1 MKKKIVILGPAY
13 PYRGGLAS
21 FNERLALQ
29 FLNEGHEVVIYTFTL
44 QYPNFLF
51 PGKTQYSTG
60 TAPENLKIERKVSS
74 VNPFNWLKIGRELR
88 KLKPDFLLFRFWL
101 PFMGPCFGSIA
112 RLVKK
117 NKHTKVI
124 ALIDNIIPHE
134 KRTGDKPFTNYFLK
148 PIDGFITM
156 SSVVQKDLEKFD
168 QGKPRFNTVHPI
180 YDNFGAIISREKAL
194 TALNLDPNF
203 RYLLFFG
210 IIRDYKGLDLLLEAF
225 SKINRKELGLKL
237 LVAGEYYANE
247 DKYQQ
252 LITSLK
258 LNDDVIVVN
267 NYIDDKEVGN
277 YFCASDLVA
286 QPYKNATQ
294 SGVTQIA
301 YHYETPMIVTNVGG
315 LPEMVPNQKV
325 GYVVEV
331 NSIDIKEAIEKF
343 YQENK
348 IAEFKLNL
356 QEEKQKYSWEIMT
369 SGILNLSEKI

>member
-1 MKKKIVILGPAY
+1 MKKKIVILGPAF

-29 FLNEGHEVVIYTFTL
+29 FINEGHDVTIYTFTL

-60 TAPENLKIERKVSS
+60 SAPENLKIERKVSS

-88 KLKPDFLLFRFWL
+88 KLKPDILLFRFWL

-117 NKHTKVI
+117 NKHTQVI

-148 PIDGFITM
+148 PIDGFVTM

-168 QGKPRFNTVHPI
+168 QIKPRFNTVHPI
-180 YDNFGAIISREKAL
+180 YDNFGEIISRDKAL
-194 TALNLDPNF
+194 AALNLNPDF

-225 SKINRKELGLKL
+225 SELNRKNLKLKL
-237 LVAGEYYANE
+237 LVAGEYYSNE
-247 DKYQQ
+247 EKYQN
-252 LITSLK
+252 LIKTLK
-258 LNDDVIVVN
+258 LEEDVIVVN
-267 NYIDDKEVGN
+267 KYIDDKQVGN
-277 YFCASDLVA
+277 YFCAADLVA

-301 YHYETPMIVTNVGG
+301 YHYEIPMLVTNVGG

-331 NSIDIKEAIEKF
+331 NSTAIKGAIEKF
-343 YQENK
+343 YFENK
-348 IAEFKLNL
+348 ITEFKLNL
-356 QEEKQKYSWEIMT
+356 QQEKLKYSWEIMT
-369 SGILNLSEKI
+369 NGILQLSEKI

>member
-1 MKKKIVILGPAY
+1 
-13 PYRGGLAS
+13 
-21 FNERLALQ
+21 
-29 FLNEGHEVVIYTFTL
+29 
-44 QYPNFLF
+44 
-51 PGKTQYSTG
+51 
-60 TAPENLKIERKVSS
+60 
-74 VNPFNWLKIGRELR
+74 
-88 KLKPDFLLFRFWL
+88 
-101 PFMGPCFGSIA
+101 MGPCFGSIA

>member
-60 TAPENLKIERKVSS
+60 AAPENLKIERKVSS
-74 VNPFNWLKIGRELR
+74 VNPFNWLKIGRELH
-88 KLKPDFLLFRFWL
+88 KLNPDFLLFRFWL

-168 QGKPRFNTVHPI
+168 QVKPRFNTVHPI

-225 SKINRKELGLKL
+225 SKINRQELGLKL

-331 NSIDIKEAIEKF
+331 NSTDIKEAIEKF